1 MLQKRSSVVSVAEAV
16 KSRECCRSGHWLCVL
31 QKRYLAC
38 VWENRSSG
46 VRVVEAFI
54 WRACSRSV
62 HLACVFQKRSLDVC
76 FAEAVKGVECFE
88 KKQKSV
94 GL

>member
-1 MLQKRSSVVSVAEAV
+1 M
-16 KSRECCRSGHWLCVL
+16 
-31 QKRYLAC
+31 
-38 VWENRSSG
+38 
-46 VRVVEAFI
+46 VEAFI